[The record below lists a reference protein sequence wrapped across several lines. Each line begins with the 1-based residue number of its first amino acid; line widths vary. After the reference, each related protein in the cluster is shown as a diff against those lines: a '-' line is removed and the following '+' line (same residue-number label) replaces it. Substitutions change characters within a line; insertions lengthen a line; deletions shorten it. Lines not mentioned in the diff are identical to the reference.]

1 MIPRPPRS
9 KLTDTLFPST
19 TLFRS
24 AVRNSL
30 PTRWGASGPR
40 LSVRPGPDLGGGRRR
55 LENVRIRRPG
65 PITKNNG
72 KPGEETMRVLG
83 LESAIAATGLL
94 AGHAAAQGLS
104 LTFGPV
110 REPGSL
116 FEASA
121 QWFARCA
128 QEALGD
134 KAEDKGFGLCQPGSE
149 TDLE

>member
-65 PITKNNG
+65 QITKNNG

-83 LESAIAATGLL
+83 RVSAIAVTGRL
-94 AGHAAAQGLS
+94 AGPAAAPGIS
-104 LTFGPV
+104 LQLGPV
-110 REPGSL
+110 GEPGWMVV
-116 FEASA
+116 ASGNE
-121 QWFARCA
+121 FAGRTKA
-128 QEALGD
+128 TLG
-134 KAEDKGFGLCQPGSE
+134 
-149 TDLE
+149 

>member
-65 PITKNNG
+65 QITKNNG

-83 LESAIAATGLL
+83 LVSAIAVTGLL
-94 AGHAAAQGLS
+94 AGPAEAQGPRPKFS
-104 LTFGPV
+104 HVG
-110 REPGSL
+110 EPGAL
-116 FEASA
+116 LEA
-121 QWFARCA
+121 RPN
-128 QEALGD
+128 EID
-134 KAEDKGFGLCQPGSE
+134 PGP
-149 TDLE
+149 